1 MVGGVWVPVGSA
13 LDGGSG
19 RRETRG
25 MELGDLNQDERLAL
39 VALIEATAQA
49 DRKVSDEE
57 EGVLGDVV
65 ETLGPDAYQAAVE
78 MADSKFK
85 GEDDLKVFLR
95 GINRPEAREII
106 YGTVL
111 ELAMADVV
119 TGHEPALLSWLA
131 STWKIETELES
142 PAD

>member
-1 MVGGVWVPVGSA
+1 
-13 LDGGSG
+13 
-19 RRETRG
+19 

-65 ETLGPDAYQAAVE
+65 ETLGPDAYQEAVE
-78 MADSKFK
+78 MADSRFK

-95 GINRPEAREII
+95 GVTRPEAREII

-131 STWKIETELES
+131 STWQIQAELES

>member
-1 MVGGVWVPVGSA
+1 MSKNSRGP
-13 LDGGSG
+13 LDGEAG
-19 RRETRG
+19 RGENPR
-25 MELGDLNQDERLAL
+25 MELGDLDQDERLAL

-57 EGVLGDVV
+57 EGVLADVV
-65 ETLGPDAYQAAVE
+65 EALGPDAYQKVVE
-78 MADSKFK
+78 QADERFQ

-95 GINRPEAREII
+95 GISRPEAREII

-131 STWKIETELES
+131 DTWQLESELES
-142 PAD
+142 PPD

>member
-1 MVGGVWVPVGSA
+1 
-13 LDGGSG
+13 
-19 RRETRG
+19 

-57 EGVLGDVV
+57 EGVLAEVV
-65 ETLGPDAYQAAVE
+65 ETLGADAYQAAVQQ
-78 MADSKFK
+78 ADQRFT
-85 GEDDLKVFLR
+85 GEDDLKTFLQ
-95 GINRPEAREII
+95 GITRPEAREII

-119 TGHEPALLSWLA
+119 TGHEPALLTWLA
-131 STWKIETELES
+131 DTWQLES
-142 PAD
+142 RLEVED

>member
-1 MVGGVWVPVGSA
+1 
-13 LDGGSG
+13 
-19 RRETRG
+19 
-25 MELGDLNQDERLAL
+25 MELGDLNSDERLAL

-57 EGVLGDVV
+57 EGVLGEVV
-65 ETLGPDAYQAAVE
+65 EALGPEAYQESVE
-78 MADSKFK
+78 LADKRFGS
-85 GEDDLKVFLR
+85 ESDLKVFLR
-95 GINRPEAREII
+95 GIDRPEAREII

-131 STWKIETELES
+131 ETWKLESELES
-142 PAD
+142 SEN

>member
-1 MVGGVWVPVGSA
+1 
-13 LDGGSG
+13 
-19 RRETRG
+19 

-57 EGVLGDVV
+57 EGVLGEVV
-65 ETLGPDAYQAAVE
+65 EALGTEAYQAAVDK
-78 MADSKFK
+78 ADHRFR
-85 GEDDLKVFLR
+85 GEDDLKAFLK
-95 GINRPEAREII
+95 GITRPEAREII

-111 ELAMADVV
+111 ELAMSDVV

-131 STWKIETELES
+131 ETWDLES
-142 PAD
+142 RLESEEG

>member
-1 MVGGVWVPVGSA
+1 
-13 LDGGSG
+13 
-19 RRETRG
+19 
-25 MELGDLNQDERLAL
+25 MELGDLNTDERLAL

-57 EGVLGDVV
+57 EGVLGEVV
-65 ETLGPDAYQAAVE
+65 ETMGPDAYQAAVE
-78 MADSKFK
+78 LADQRFR

-95 GINRPEAREII
+95 GIGRPEAREII

-119 TGHEPALLSWLA
+119 TGHEPALLGWLA
-131 STWKIETELES
+131 ETWQLESELES
-142 PAD
+142 PTS

>member
-1 MVGGVWVPVGSA
+1 VEAKLP
-13 LDGGSG
+13 
-19 RRETRG
+19 G

-57 EGVLGDVV
+57 EGVLGEVV
-65 ETLGPDAYQAAVE
+65 ETLGTEAYQAAVTMSDE
-78 MADSKFK
+78 RFGS
-85 GEDDLKVFLR
+85 EDDLKVFLR
-95 GINRPEAREII
+95 GISRPEAREVI

-131 STWKIETELES
+131 ETWQLEAELES
-142 PAD
+142 PGD